1 MTEQSRNRDQCRQ
14 RGLKHACIHTYTKT
28 HTHTHTRTQRE
39 TGAVGEPAVPDS
51 SSARGVRT
59 ESGRRGCT
67 GWISTGALLALRINA
82 ADNRLSPV
90 ERLRN
95 ATTHQ
100 RKRGKGERQRGT
112 EWWRKWETKT
122 RAKRKER
129 KKHVRQCKERQRECS
144 EYYGGGGWWSEG
156 GKTR

>member
-1 MTEQSRNRDQCRQ
+1 M
-14 RGLKHACIHTYTKT
+14 HAYTRTQK
-28 HTHTHTRTQRE
+28 HTHTHTLEESQRE

-100 RKRGKGERQRGT
+100 RKRGRGERQRGT
-112 EWWRKWETKT
+112 EWWRK
-122 RAKRKER
+122 
-129 KKHVRQCKERQRECS
+129 
-144 EYYGGGGWWSEG
+144 
-156 GKTR
+156 